1 MDRVCEKGPILVNG
15 KNLKKTSTT
24 FWGKVLYSL
33 LIGDFPAPLRLL
45 SPHIFKL
52 RFAIV
57 RFCLCRESLP
67 RRSRKRPFLD
77 IDAQVLFRHH
87 DEETNHPLRSLRFCA
102 ES

>member
-24 FWGKVLYSL
+24 FGGEILYSL

-52 RFAIV
+52 RFTNSS
-57 RFCLCRESLP
+57 LLPLP
-67 RRSRKRPFLD
+67 REF
-77 IDAQVLFRHH
+77 AQ
-87 DEETNHPLRSLRFCA
+87 EEQETPIFSH
-102 ES
+102 